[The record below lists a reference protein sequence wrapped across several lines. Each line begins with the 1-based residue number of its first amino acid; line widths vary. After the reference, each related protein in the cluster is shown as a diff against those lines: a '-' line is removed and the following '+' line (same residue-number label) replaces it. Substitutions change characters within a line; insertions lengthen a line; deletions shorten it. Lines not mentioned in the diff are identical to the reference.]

1 MELRELTTRVEEVCR
16 TAGTHA
22 LHDQL
27 IPHQMGT
34 AGAVNSLSVR
44 QYTAQTD
51 AHLHKFMLDALD
63 KIEPHP
69 EFWDYDGDRHPGDR
83 FWCIGN
89 IDGGINF
96 ARNLSEWTIT
106 VSLMEMNEKGS
117 VYPILGVVH
126 APALDIT
133 YMAARGEG
141 AVRVRRML
149 TTEKR
154 ERVIPSTT
162 QSLKNSV
169 LCFGMSYFRAESR
182 RALATVSA
190 LSGLPADIKRIGPVS
205 LDLCKVADGTYD
217 AYFEPS
223 LHSWDIPAVSAGAIV
238 VWEAQGHL
246 SRWDG
251 SLINWHEAN
260 DIVATNGLVDDQ
272 LMRFLRPRADNPTV
286 SNPSDDLR
294 IEETQQIE
302 PVHPDNL

>member
-1 MELRELTTRVEEVCR
+1 MDLRELATRVEEVCR

-27 IPHQMGT
+27 IPRELAAAQTVSSRNFG
-34 AGAVNSLSVR
+34 R
-44 QYTAQTD
+44 QYTSETD
-51 AHLHKFMLDALD
+51 TRIREFMDTELN

-69 EFWDYDGDRHPGDR
+69 EFWDYQGDRHAGDR

-96 ARNLSEWTIT
+96 SRNLSEWTIT
-106 VSLMEMNEKGS
+106 VSLMEMNEHGE
-117 VYPILGVVH
+117 VYPVLGVVH

-133 YMAARGEG
+133 YMAARGQG
-141 AVRVRRML
+141 AVRIRRML

-162 QSLKNSV
+162 PTLKNSV
-169 LCFGMSYFRAESR
+169 ICFGMSYFRAESR

-260 DIVATNGLVDDQ
+260 DVVATNGVIDDD

-286 SNPSDDLR
+286 SNPRDDLR
-294 IEETQQIE
+294 IEQTQEMPPIE
-302 PVHPDNL
+302 A

>member
-1 MELRELTTRVEEVCR
+1 MDLRELATRVEEVCR
-16 TAGTHA
+16 TAGNRA

-27 IPHQMGT
+27 VPRQLEAAGT
-34 AGAVNSLSVR
+34 VGSRVTGR
-44 QYTAQTD
+44 QYTAQTNE
-51 AHLHKFMLDALD
+51 HLHAYMNEELN

-69 EFWDYDGDRHPGDR
+69 EFWDYQGNRSAGDR
-83 FWCIGN
+83 FWCIGD
-89 IDGGINF
+89 IDGSINF
-96 ARNLSEWTIT
+96 ARNLSEWTVT
-106 VSLMEMNEKGS
+106 VSLMEMNSRGE

-133 YMAARGEG
+133 YMAARGAG

-162 QSLKNSV
+162 ATLKNSV
-169 LCFGMSYFRAESR
+169 ACFGMSYFRAESR

-190 LSGLPADIKRIGPVS
+190 LSGLPADVKRIGPVS

-260 DIVATNGLVDDQ
+260 DVVATNGVIDDE
-272 LMRFLRPRADNPTV
+272 LMCYLRPRADNPTV
-286 SNPSDDLR
+286 SNPKDDLR
-294 IEETQQIE
+294 IEQTQQMPPIE
-302 PVHPDNL
+302 A